1 MGDDRVVGFVMAN
14 FDAGNE
20 IDASRAHIWRLNI
33 AGSEQG
39 LGSAWGTAGSR
50 SMGVA
55 QEARRRGQ
63 TRITVF

>member
-20 IDASRAHIWRLNI
+20 IDASRAHIWRPNI

-55 QEARRRGQ
+55 
-63 TRITVF
+63 